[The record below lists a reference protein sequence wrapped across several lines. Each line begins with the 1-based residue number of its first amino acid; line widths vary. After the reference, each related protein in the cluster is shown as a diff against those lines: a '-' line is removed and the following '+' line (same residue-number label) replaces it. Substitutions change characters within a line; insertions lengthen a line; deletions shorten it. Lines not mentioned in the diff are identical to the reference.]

1 MYCFRMTTEDVIV
14 ADRYILRAK
23 IGQGSFGEIFLA
35 EDKDDRKNVVAVKM
49 VPWSFVFEFL

>member
-1 MYCFRMTTEDVIV
+1 MTTEDVIV